1 MEIAEF
7 NVRCYVC
14 WKHFLIPALS
24 DFSYGEFLFVN
35 YKTREFRYFNRIEN
49 REVESIITA
58 KLNSDSSLEQKN
70 DDTKGNTAL
79 KLIGK
84 LSDGEFE
91 PIFSNVK
98 CPRCKIG
105 LHSFPNNKNGMMKIA
120 ELTFKESKKKTIA
133 ENIKEL
139 KL

>member
-7 NVRCYVC
+7 KVRCYIC
-14 WKHFLIPALS
+14 WKQFLIPALS
-24 DFSYGEFLFVN
+24 DFNYGEFLFVN
-35 YKTREFRYFNRIEN
+35 YKTREFRHFYWIEN
-49 REVESIITA
+49 QEVESIITA
-58 KLNSDSSLEQKN
+58 KLNSDSTLERKN
-70 DDTKGNTAL
+70 DYSKGDIAL

-91 PIFSNVK
+91 PIFRNVK

-105 LHSFPNNKNGMMKIA
+105 FHSFPNNKSGMRKIA
-120 ELTFKESKKKTIA
+120 ELTFEESKKKTIV

>member
-14 WKHFLIPALS
+14 WKQFAIPKLS
-24 DFSYGEFLFVN
+24 DFCYGEFLFVN
-35 YKTREFRYFNRIEN
+35 YKTREFRYFYRIEN

-70 DDTKGNTAL
+70 DATIGNTAL

-91 PIFSNVK
+91 PIIRNVK

-105 LHSFPNNKNGMMKIA
+105 FHSFPNNKSGMTNIA
-120 ELTFKESKKKTIA
+120 ELTFKESKKKTLT
-133 ENIKEL
+133 ENLEEL